1 VSEARDGVITELDR
15 FPAAPSDNGSR
26 NGDHGTAPPTLS
38 PMAVL
43 ELLWAQRQ
51 FILRRVLAAIL
62 IFTVV
67 AFMLPKHYAATT
79 RLMPPGYGVNSE
91 MALALPALSEHEGG
105 GGGAGVMGGGG
116 VMGLASQL
124 LGMNTSGELFVG
136 VIQSRTVEDRVINR
150 LGLMNVYWDKYLED
164 ARKHLESNTNVSI
177 GSRTG
182 IISISVTDKKPDRA
196 AAIAKAYVTEL
207 NQVLAQVN
215 TSSAHRER
223 IFLEERMQEI
233 KQRSEAD
240 SKEFALFAS
249 ENAAVDIPSQAKAMV
264 AAGAELQSQFIVAQS
279 ELKGLQQIYTASNA
293 RVRAAQARVDELR
306 RQVDKFGG
314 KDVDPAKDA
323 SLAHTELYPS
333 VRQLPLLGVRYLDL
347 FRRTKVDDAVFE
359 LLTKE
364 YEIAKIQEAREVP
377 TAQVLDSAT
386 VPEKK
391 SSPHRLLM
399 MLAGALSGFAF
410 ACGYLVG
417 RVIWED
423 MDDGDPR
430 KVLAQEVLSTVG
442 AWTERTPFRRKLK
455 AGFHRISIW
464 PPRHDRRSA

>member
-1 VSEARDGVITELDR
+1 MSEARDGVITELDR
-15 FPAAPSDNGSR
+15 LPAGPSDNGSR

-43 ELLWAQRQ
+43 ELLWAQRR
-51 FILRRVLAAIL
+51 FIRRRVLAALL
-62 IFTVV
+62 IFIVV
-67 AFMLPKHYAATT
+67 AFMLPKHYTATT
-79 RLMPPGYGVNSE
+79 RLMPPGYGANSE
-91 MALALPALSEHEGG
+91 MALALPALSEREGG
-105 GGGAGVMGGGG
+105 GGAGGG

-164 ARKHLESNTNVSI
+164 ARKHLESNTNISI

-223 IFLEERMQEI
+223 IFLEERLQEI

-240 SKEFALFAS
+240 AREFALFAS

-279 ELKGLQQIYTASNA
+279 ELKGLQQIYTAGNA

-333 VRQLPLLGVRYLDL
+333 VRQLPLLGIRYLDL

-364 YEIAKIQEAREVP
+364 YDIAKIQEAREVP
-377 TAQVLDSAT
+377 SAEVLDSAT

-391 SSPHRLLM
+391 SSPHRLLI
-399 MLAGALSGFAF
+399 MLAGALSGFVF
-410 ACGYLVG
+410 AWGYLVG
-417 RVIWED
+417 RVIWEH

-430 KVLAQEVLSTVG
+430 KVLAEEVLSTVE
-442 AWTERTPFRRKLK
+442 AWTERTSFRRKLK
-455 AGFHRISIW
+455 TGFQRISICLL
-464 PPRHDRRSA
+464 DL